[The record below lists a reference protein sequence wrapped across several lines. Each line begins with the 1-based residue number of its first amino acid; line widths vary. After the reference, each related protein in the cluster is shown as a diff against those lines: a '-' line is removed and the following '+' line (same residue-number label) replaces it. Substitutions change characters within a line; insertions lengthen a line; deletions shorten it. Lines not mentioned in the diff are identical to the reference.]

1 MMNSLPVAAD
11 ISFCVALIPG
21 PPLYDQ
27 LASASVAITKSF
39 QNRNVIDNK
48 RYPAHISLHLGGVA
62 RSEVAALTNSLAE
75 HVRVCLGGPVHA
87 TRLYTGFRGFIGV
100 GVDASA
106 SLNGLVKEVRNAC
119 NLVQERT
126 PVVRPH
132 LIERWSRLPAE
143 QRMQVLKF
151 GTYKANNANDLHLSV
166 AEVDEEDQDEALAIA
181 DKHLTLPQDVK
192 IHKIELID
200 VGHHNESWTVL
211 ASWSP

>member
-1 MMNSLPVAAD
+1 MNSLPVAAD
-11 ISFCVALIPG
+11 ISFCVALLPG

-39 QNRNVIDNK
+39 QNRNIIDNK
-48 RYPAHISLHLGGVA
+48 RYPAHISLHLGGVS
-62 RSEVAALTNSLAE
+62 RSEVAALTDSLAE
-75 HVRVCLGGPVHA
+75 HVRAYLGGPVHA
-87 TRLYTGFRGFIGV
+87 TRLYAGFRGFIGV
-100 GVDASA
+100 GVDANA
-106 SLNGLVKEVRNAC
+106 SLNALVKEVRNTC

-132 LIERWSRLPAE
+132 LLGRWSRLSAD

-151 GTYKANNANDLHLSV
+151 GTYKPNNANDLHLSV

-181 DKHLTLPQDVK
+181 DKHLTLPQDVN

-211 ASWSP
+211 ASWSL